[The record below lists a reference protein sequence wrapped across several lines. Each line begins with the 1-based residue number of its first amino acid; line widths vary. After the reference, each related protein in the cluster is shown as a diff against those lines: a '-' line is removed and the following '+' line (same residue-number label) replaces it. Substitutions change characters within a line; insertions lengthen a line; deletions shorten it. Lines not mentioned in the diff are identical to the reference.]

1 MIGNLK
7 DRVQPVDALPA
18 ERPAPTAMLHHVDS
32 PDFADSETALFEAC
46 PEAAALIQALRGC
59 QHPRSGRLMARLRD
73 CQDETRMSELR
84 AEIFQLLALSFGRA
98 EAERRLQP
106 LQ

>member
-1 MIGNLK
+1 
-7 DRVQPVDALPA
+7 
-18 ERPAPTAMLHHVDS
+18 MLHRFDS
-32 PDFADSETALFEAC
+32 PDFADSETALVAAC
-46 PEAAALIQALRGC
+46 PEAATLIQALRGC

-73 CQDETRMSELR
+73 CQDPDRMDELR

-98 EAERRLQP
+98 EAERRLLP

>member
-1 MIGNLK
+1 MIQRLK
-7 DRVQPVDALPA
+7 DRDRLP
-18 ERPAPTAMLHHVDS
+18 MLHHVDS
-32 PDFADSETALFEAC
+32 PDFADSETALTEAC

-59 QHPRSGRLMARLRD
+59 QHPPSGRLMARLRD
-73 CQDETRMSELR
+73 CQDEARMNDLR

-98 EAERRLQP
+98 EAERRLHP

>member
-1 MIGNLK
+1 
-7 DRVQPVDALPA
+7 
-18 ERPAPTAMLHHVDS
+18 MLLRVDS
-32 PDFADSETALFEAC
+32 PDFADSETALVEAC
-46 PEAAALIQALRGC
+46 PEAALLIQALRGC

-73 CQDETRMSELR
+73 CQDPTHFDELR

-98 EAERRLQP
+98 EAERRLLP